1 MNFVDYDLINSNNLF
16 SEDSNFLYKYNTN
29 SLLKIVPNTPNY
41 YIALRN
47 KNLINCNLPLD
58 IYNVDYKFMCSRGFP
73 DGCIITI
80 PLLFDYVNMDSCSTF
95 NNLEAIGLLKLLK
108 KQMLALKSIHDNGV
122 FHGDISVSNILMN
135 QDLNFQFIDFD
146 LGVVDSYVSV
156 WNIYEG
162 VDNVISSIS
171 NIDKLDLFYIYL
183 KKFLGI
189 KQYDDIK
196 TSEYEYLLMPK
207 EIIQMILDYKNH
219 GNIPNDYYFIDVI
232 DYLISTEYES
242 PFIKMKSLMKKY

>member
-1 MNFVDYDLINSNNLF
+1 MEFVDYDLINKDNLF
-16 SEDSNFLYKYNTN
+16 SDDSDFLYKCRAGC
-29 SLLKIVPNTPNY
+29 LLKIVPNGVDY
-41 YIALRN
+41 YRALRE
-47 KNLINCNLPLD
+47 KKLDNCNLPID
-58 IYNVDYKFMCSRGFP
+58 VYNVDSRILASMGVSG
-73 DGCIITI
+73 GCAITI
-80 PLLFDYVNMDSCSTF
+80 PKLSGYMNMDFCSTF
-95 NNLEAIGLLKLLK
+95 NNLETIGLLEFLK
-108 KQMLALKSIHDNGV
+108 KQMLSLKLMHDSCV

-171 NIDKLDLFYIYL
+171 NIDKLDLFDIYL
-183 KKFLGI
+183 KQFLGI

-196 TSEYEYLLMPK
+196 TSEYEYLLMPR
-207 EIIQMILDYKNH
+207 EIIQMILDYRNH

-232 DYLISTEYES
+232 DYLISTEYIS
-242 PFIKMKSLMKKY
+242 PFIKMKSLMKK